1 VLASNTRIGLVVFAV
16 HDAADPFLHIAKIFK
31 YFKFTRVCDTM
42 FVGFVLAWL
51 ASRVVLFPIVT
62 NTTFVMLVR
71 RIPLGIVRAGDFSE
85 SMCLV
90 LLLCLHMYWTTLIV
104 KMAYNAIMIKE
115 VKGDIR
121 SDDD

>member
-1 VLASNTRIGLVVFAV
+1 
-16 HDAADPFLHIAKIFK
+16 
-31 YFKFTRVCDTM
+31 
-42 FVGFVLAWL
+42 
-51 ASRVVLFPIVT
+51 
-62 NTTFVMLVR
+62 
-71 RIPLGIVRAGDFSE
+71 VRAGDFSE